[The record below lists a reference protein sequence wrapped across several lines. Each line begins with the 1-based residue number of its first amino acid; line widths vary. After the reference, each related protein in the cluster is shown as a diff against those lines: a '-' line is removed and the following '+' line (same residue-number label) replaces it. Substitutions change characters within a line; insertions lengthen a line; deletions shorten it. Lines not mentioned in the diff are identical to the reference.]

1 MNIFVIVILTGFI
14 TSFSSFNY
22 ILLSLHHL
30 VCILSLSIRVNND
43 VTNDYYVNDNDDF
56 QIY

>member
-22 ILLSLHHL
+22 IHLSLHHL